1 MDESWLAVPVAA
13 RELGISDQRVRSL
26 LDSGALRGRKVGQSW
41 LIDPQD
47 VQRRAAHGKQPGR
60 PLSAN
65 NAWLSLLLLAAVEK
79 PLRDMR
85 SELSKLSRSSDG
97 WPKIA
102 LRFNQPAHIPTHDIS
117 QLASAGMSG
126 VSDVKAVAEAA
137 DLMVRVDLPARVDAK
152 DRSRLRSLLADI
164 PGPDSFARLVK
175 SRADIRRVRA
185 HPGLLDRALADN
197 AVSVGGGDAVA
208 SLGGGVAAGGGH
220 RVYIPSQDVEDYLRR
235 YRLADD
241 VEGNIDIAVIPDS
254 VDPELRPDPGA
265 PVPLSVAWADLLD
278 DPDSRARNAARDW
291 VNALPRP
298 LAIADGRRR

>member
-13 RELGISDQRVRSL
+13 RELGVSDQRVRSL

-41 LIDPQD
+41 LVDPQD
-47 VQRRAAHGKQPGR
+47 VQRRAAQGKQPGR

-65 NAWLSLLLLAAVEK
+65 NAWLSLLLLAAIEK
-79 PLRDMR
+79 PLHDVR
-85 SELSKLSRSSDG
+85 SELSKLSLSLVE
-97 WPKIA
+97 WPKIR
-102 LRFNQPAHIPTHDIS
+102 LRIGPPGHIPNHDIS
-117 QLASAGMSG
+117 KPASVGMSW
-126 VSDVKAVAEAA
+126 VNDVKVGAEAA

-152 DRSRLRSLLADI
+152 DRSRLRSLVADL
-164 PGPDSFARLVK
+164 PGPDGFARLVK

-185 HPGLLDRALADN
+185 HPGLLDRALADK

-208 SLGGGVAAGGGH
+208 SLGGGVAAGGRH

-241 VEGNIDIAVIPDS
+241 IEGNIDLAVIPAG
-254 VDPELRPDPGA
+254 VDPELRPHPGA

-278 DPDSRARNAARDW
+278 DPDSRARSAAREW